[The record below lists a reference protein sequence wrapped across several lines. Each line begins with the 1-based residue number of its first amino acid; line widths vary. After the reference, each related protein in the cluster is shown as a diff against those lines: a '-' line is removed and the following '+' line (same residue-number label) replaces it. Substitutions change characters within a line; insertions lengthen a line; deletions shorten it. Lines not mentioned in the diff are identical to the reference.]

1 LNDQAADVEGQ
12 VETATEEI
20 RGLEDELDSIES
32 RNMEL
37 AEKLIQAHKGL
48 DENGQAKKILE
59 NRGKQD
65 AEKIDRLEKELEE
78 TQAKNAQIVEQL
90 NAIQE
95 EIDEYEGKLDDQD
108 ERLENAEDEVKSL
121 EVDVTQIGN
130 TLRSME
136 INDTASNEKNDSTDL
151 QIMDLGEKLMA
162 KEQEASEWEAKD
174 AALNE
179 MQDGCDAE
187 LAEAREK
194 HECTKREFDSV
205 LAEIAEM

>member
-1 LNDQAADVEGQ
+1 MG
-12 VETATEEI
+12 
-20 RGLEDELDSIES
+20 
-32 RNMEL
+32 
-37 AEKLIQAHKGL
+37 HKGL

-65 AEKIDRLEKELEE
+65 AEKIERLEKELEE
-78 TQAKNAQIVEQL
+78 TQAKNATIVEQL

-108 ERLENAEDEVKSL
+108 ERLENAEEEVKSL

-179 MQDGCDAE
+179 MQDDVDAK
-187 LAEAREK
+187 LAEVREK
-194 HECTKREFDSV
+194 HEQTKREFDSV
-205 LAEIAEM
+205 LVEIAEM